1 MLTRYEYDGP
11 VIEFQRVIMYRWK
24 SSTLA
29 KTPERAY
36 TNLKYQFKKEHNK
49 YVNNNIQLPG
59 KLIEIV

>member
-1 MLTRYEYDGP
+1 
-11 VIEFQRVIMYRWK
+11 MYRWK
-24 SSTLA
+24 ASTLA

-36 TNLKYQFKKEHNK
+36 ANFKYQFKKEHNK

>member
-11 VIEFQRVIMYRWK
+11 VIEFQRVITYRWK
-24 SSTLA
+24 GSTLA
-29 KTPERAY
+29 RTKERAY

-59 KLIEIV
+59 KLIEII

>member
-24 SSTLA
+24 ASTLA

-36 TNLKYQFKKEHNK
+36 ANLKYQFKKENNK
-49 YVNNNIQLPG
+49 HVYNNIQLPG
-59 KLIEIV
+59 KLTAIL